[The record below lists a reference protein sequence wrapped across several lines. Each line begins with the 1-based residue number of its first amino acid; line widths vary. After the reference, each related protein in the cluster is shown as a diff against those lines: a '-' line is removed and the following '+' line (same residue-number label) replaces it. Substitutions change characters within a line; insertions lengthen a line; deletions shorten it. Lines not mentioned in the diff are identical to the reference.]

1 MQLVPPTHEQTPI
14 RCSGCHVRF
23 VAFVAVERRSVSE
36 DVKDGP
42 DYVPDR
48 CTCGHLEERST
59 LPPGTLFRVTGE
71 SVKHYHPLTR
81 PN

>member
-1 MQLVPPTHEQTPI
+1 MQCVPPTHEQTPI
-14 RCSGCHVRF
+14 RCSGCHTRF
-23 VAFVAVERRSVSE
+23 VTFVPAGEARSVHG
-36 DVKDGP
+36 VK

-48 CTCGHLEERST
+48 CACGHLEERST
-59 LPPGTLFRVTGE
+59 LPPGTLFSVRGE

>member
-23 VAFVAVERRSVSE
+23 VAFVPVGEAHPGRDYAPER
-36 DVKDGP
+36 
-42 DYVPDR
+42 
-48 CTCGHLEERST
+48 CACGHLEERST
-59 LPPGTLFRVTGE
+59 LPPGTLFSVNGE
-71 SVKHYHPLTR
+71 AVKRYHPLTR